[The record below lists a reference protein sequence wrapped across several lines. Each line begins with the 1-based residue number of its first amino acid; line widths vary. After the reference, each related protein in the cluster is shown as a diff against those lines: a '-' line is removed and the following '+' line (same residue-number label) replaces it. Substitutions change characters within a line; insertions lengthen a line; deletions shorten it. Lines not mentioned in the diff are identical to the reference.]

1 MWVADHS
8 LLRHAFIKKS
18 FSFTCCFLVHFEC
31 IIFCIPSSV
40 TVTWVSVFIF
50 ILVFVLKSLIKSIGI
65 SVLLKIH
72 FIVIE
77 KLCVSSAINQYCF
90 SKTEGKKSVSLYYHS
105 MYGTTDLPQSK
116 SAVSCYKA
124 KVNKHSITPKKER
137 LPMPTMKRRRFWVSL
152 ENWYIYLIFFEC
164 EMFEAYNKCTR
175 PLISNFKK
183 GYKNV

>member
-1 MWVADHS
+1 MFS
-8 LLRHAFIKKS
+8 YS
-18 FSFTCCFLVHFEC
+18 FWFLYW
-31 IIFCIPSSV
+31 PA
-40 TVTWVSVFIF
+40 
-50 ILVFVLKSLIKSIGI
+50 IGI

-183 GYKNV
+183 GYENV